1 MTHERTPT
9 GRAFLRLQRKILGLI
24 ERNRV
29 VSAPDDMGVRLMENM
44 LIRLPH
50 TNAETY

>member
-1 MTHERTPT
+1 MTPPHGDPLL
-9 GRAFLRLQRKILGLI
+9 ALAILTFWACVI
-24 ERNRV
+24 IIF
-29 VSAPDDMGVRLMENM
+29 AYM